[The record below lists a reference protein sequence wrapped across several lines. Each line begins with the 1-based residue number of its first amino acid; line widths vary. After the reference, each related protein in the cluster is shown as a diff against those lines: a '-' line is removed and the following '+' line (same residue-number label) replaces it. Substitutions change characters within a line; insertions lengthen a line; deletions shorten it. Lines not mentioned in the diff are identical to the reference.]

1 MPEGPG
7 REAAESVRALLEQET
22 SGVLA
27 TLSARRD
34 GWPFASVA
42 PYALSEAGEPLL
54 LLSQLAEH
62 TRNVQADARASL
74 LVQDHASLAD
84 PQAGA
89 RITIL
94 GRIEAV
100 VEPDLTSAQRRYLDR
115 HPQAATYLQLGDFQL
130 YVLRVGEAR
139 FVGGFGDMGWID
151 AARFRAFHGHI

>member
-1 MPEGPG
+1 MPEGAGPG
-7 REAAESVRALLEQET
+7 QNIRALLTQES

-42 PYALSEAGEPLL
+42 AYALSEAGEPLL
-54 LLSQLAEH
+54 LLSRLAEH
-62 TRNVQADARASL
+62 TRNLQADARASL

-94 GRIEAV
+94 GQIEAV
-100 VEPDLTSAQRRYLDR
+100 GAPELDSAQQRYVDR
-115 HPQAATYLQLGDFQL
+115 HPQAAEYLQLGDFQF
-130 YVLRVGEAR
+130 YVLRVREAR

-151 AARFRAFHGHI
+151 GERFRAFQTHI